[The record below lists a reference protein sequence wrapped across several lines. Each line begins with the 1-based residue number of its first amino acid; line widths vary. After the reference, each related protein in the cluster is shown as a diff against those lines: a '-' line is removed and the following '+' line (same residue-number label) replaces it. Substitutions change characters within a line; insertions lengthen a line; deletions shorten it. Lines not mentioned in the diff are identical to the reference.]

1 MTVLVIGGANLDV
14 LARSSGPLRAHT
26 SNPGTTVRTY
36 GGVGRNVAENL
47 ARLGTPTRLLLA
59 VGDDTAGQELL
70 ARTRFAGVKT
80 LRVPWD
86 GPTGTYTAL
95 LDDDGS
101 LVAGVADMAATE
113 TIAPEHVD
121 RAGVAD
127 ADWLVL
133 DGNLPAATL
142 EHALRLADE
151 AGVPVVLDPVSAP
164 KAALIAPYLD
174 SVPVHTLTPTADE
187 LVALTGGDDAPAA
200 AAATLRARGVGV
212 VWLRESVRGS
222 TLFRPDVAPERVAL
236 PVVDAVDVTGAGDA
250 MLAAYVHALRRG
262 ADLTRAAYEGA
273 AAAMLTVQ
281 SAETVRPDLS
291 PALIDAAL
299 EALA

>member
-1 MTVLVIGGANLDV
+1 MA
-14 LARSSGPLRAHT
+14 A
-26 SNPGTTVRTY
+26 

-47 ARLGTPTRLLLA
+47 ARLGTPTRMLLA
-59 VGDDTAGQELL
+59 VGDDTAGQEVL
-70 ARTRFAGVKT
+70 ARTRFAGVTT
-80 LRVPWD
+80 LRAPWE

-113 TIAPEHVD
+113 SIAPEHVD
-121 RAGVAD
+121 GAGVAD

-133 DGNLPAATL
+133 DGNLPPATL
-142 EHALRLADE
+142 AHALRLADA

-164 KAALIAPYLD
+164 KATLIAPYLD
-174 SVPVHTLTPTADE
+174 GVPVHTLTPTTDE
-187 LVALTGGDDAPAA
+187 LVALTGDEVPGSAA
-200 AAATLRARGVGV
+200 ARLHARGVEV
-212 VWLRESVRGS
+212 VWLREGVRGS

-236 PVVDAVDVTGAGDA
+236 PAVAAVDVTGAGDA
-250 MLAAYVHALRRG
+250 MLAAYVHALCRG

-299 EALA
+299 EALV

>member
-1 MTVLVIGGANLDV
+1 VTVLVIGGANLDV

-26 SNPGTTVRTY
+26 SNPGAVLRTY

-47 ARLGTPTRLLLA
+47 ARLGTPTRMLLA
-59 VGDDTAGQELL
+59 VGDDTAGQEVL
-70 ARTRFAGVKT
+70 ARTRFAGVTT
-80 LRVPWD
+80 LRAPWE

-113 TIAPEHVD
+113 SIAPEHVD
-121 RAGVAD
+121 GAGVAD

-133 DGNLPAATL
+133 DGNLPPATL
-142 EHALRLADE
+142 AHALRLADA

-164 KAALIAPYLD
+164 KATLIARYLD
-174 SVPVHTLTPTADE
+174 GVPVHTLTPTTDE
-187 LVALTGGDDAPAA
+187 LVALTGDEVPGSAA
-200 AAATLRARGVGV
+200 ARLHARGVEV
-212 VWLRESVRGS
+212 VWLREGVRGS
-222 TLFRPDVAPERVAL
+222 TLFRPDVAPQRVAL
-236 PVVDAVDVTGAGDA
+236 PAVAAVDVTGAGDA
-250 MLAAYVHALRRG
+250 MLAAYVHALCRG

-299 EALA
+299 EALV